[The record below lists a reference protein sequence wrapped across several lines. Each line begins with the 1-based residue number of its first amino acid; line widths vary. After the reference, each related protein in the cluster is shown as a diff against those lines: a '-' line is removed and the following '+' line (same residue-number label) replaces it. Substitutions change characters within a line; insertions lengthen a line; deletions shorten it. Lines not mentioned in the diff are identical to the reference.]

1 MYYMYLAG
9 SGLEKSPGYC
19 AYLYLEL
26 HASWNLSAWCSQN
39 TDIGSW
45 HPTCDCI
52 FENKNHGLAVTLLW
66 SGRKQEHKGL

>member
-1 MYYMYLAG
+1 MYCMYLAG

-52 FENKNHGLAVTLLW
+52 FENKTIAVTLLW